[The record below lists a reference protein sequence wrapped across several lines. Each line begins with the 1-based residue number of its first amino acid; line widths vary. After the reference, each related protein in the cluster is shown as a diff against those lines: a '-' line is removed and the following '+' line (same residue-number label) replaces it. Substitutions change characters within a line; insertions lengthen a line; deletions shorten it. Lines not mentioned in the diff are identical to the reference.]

1 MIQNGAKSIMIATT
15 NPRGLIYNDCIK
27 WPLINVRMERVAPQD
42 GQGTPVICFIKH
54 TSIELLIA

>member
-15 NPRGLIYNDCIK
+15 NPKGLIYNDCIK
-27 WPLINVRMERVAPQD
+27 WPLINVRMERVAPQE